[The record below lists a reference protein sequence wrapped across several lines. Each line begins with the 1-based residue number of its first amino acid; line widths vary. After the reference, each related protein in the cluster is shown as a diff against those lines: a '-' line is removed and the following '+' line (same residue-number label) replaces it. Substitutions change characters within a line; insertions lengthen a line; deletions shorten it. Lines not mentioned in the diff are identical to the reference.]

1 MEFFSYTYFPL
12 FQQLRML
19 WHSIYTQKRQFNEAT
34 LPTGWCALYASSA
47 QLIYIRDEVVQVKQ
61 KSKNEGIPPCS
72 AWLWSC
78 EIPQAFYV
86 AVSQQSEK

>member
-1 MEFFSYTYFPL
+1 MKLLYLLDGAHSMLPL
-12 FQQLRML
+12 LN
-19 WHSIYTQKRQFNEAT
+19 S
-34 LPTGWCALYASSA
+34 
-47 QLIYIRDEVVQVKQ
+47 YIRDEVVQVKQ

-86 AVSQQSEK
+86 VVSQQLEK